1 MLNKTHNQSNTLSQ
15 RRTGK
20 VRRLYFSAVL
30 MLALCAALACPA
42 LAADTDPLT
51 IVNNLSDFIFSC
63 IKAIGV
69 IILGWGI
76 VQLGMSIQSH
86 DASQRTQGFLCLF
99 GGLLIAFCKE
109 ILTAIGVA

>member
-1 MLNKTHNQSNTLSQ
+1 MLNKTHNQSNTLPP
-15 RRTGK
+15 RRPPTAP
-20 VRRLYFSAVL
+20 RLYFSAVL

-86 DASQRTQGFLCLF
+86 DASQRTQGILCVF
-99 GGLLIAFCKE
+99 GGLLIAFSKE
-109 ILTAIGVA
+109 ILSAIGVV

>member
-42 LAADTDPLT
+42 LAARHRSPYH
-51 IVNNLSDFIFSC
+51 C
-63 IKAIGV
+63 
-69 IILGWGI
+69 
-76 VQLGMSIQSH
+76 QQP
-86 DASQRTQGFLCLF
+86 QRLHFF
-99 GGLLIAFCKE
+99 
-109 ILTAIGVA
+109 VH

>member
-42 LAADTDPLT
+42 LAADTDRSYRQCPAVRNPYAHT
-51 IVNNLSDFIFSC
+51 EPEWY
-63 IKAIGV
+63 G
-69 IILGWGI
+69 
-76 VQLGMSIQSH
+76 
-86 DASQRTQGFLCLF
+86 
-99 GGLLIAFCKE
+99 
-109 ILTAIGVA
+109 

>member
-1 MLNKTHNQSNTLSQ
+1 MLNKKNTQLETMCQ
-15 RRTGK
+15 RRTRTA
-20 VRRLYFSAVL
+20 RRFYFSAVL
-30 MLALCAALACPA
+30 MLALCTA

-69 IILGWGI
+69 IVLGWGI

-86 DASQRTQGFLCLF
+86 DASQRTQGILCVF
-99 GGLLIAFCKE
+99 GGLLIAFSKE
-109 ILTAIGVA
+109 ILSAIGVV